1 MCKTHG
7 FLVHAV
13 SNGNPLHA
21 HGKSG
26 CIHHD
31 EHVFQAPAFFSHLVA
46 NGTAVVAKLQHS
58 GRADHATDALLLL
71 ASVPAMGILISAEGA
86 RCIYVLD
93 DDVDI
98 CRLVCVTLQESG
110 FEATECHTAAAL
122 RRLLLLRVPDLC
134 IVDLGLPDADGMDV
148 VRDLQARFAC
158 GVIVLTGR
166 GYLSDR
172 VMGLELGADDYVVKP
187 FEPRELVARARS
199 VLRRQEKSRGL
210 QAEMP
215 SQHAEFGGW
224 QFRADSNLLVSPGG
238 QEWTLSAGEARM
250 LLQFLQ
256 RSNRAS

>member
-1 MCKTHG
+1 MRQ
-7 FLVHAV
+7 
-13 SNGNPLHA
+13 
-21 HGKSG
+21 
-26 CIHHD
+26 D
-31 EHVFQAPAFFSHLVA
+31 VFQQP
-46 NGTAVVAKLQHS
+46 
-58 GRADHATDALLLL
+58 
-71 ASVPAMGILISAEGA
+71 EGP

-93 DDVDI
+93 DDADI
-98 CRLVCVTLQESG
+98 CRLVCVTLREFG

-122 RRLLLLRVPDLC
+122 RRLLLVRVPDLC

-148 VRDLQARFAC
+148 VRDLQARFVC

-187 FEPRELVARARS
+187 FEPREMVARVRS
-199 VLRRQEKSRGL
+199 VLRRHDKSRSA
-210 QAEMP
+210 QIPAR

-224 QFRADSNLLVSPGG
+224 RFRADSNFLESPGG

-256 RSNRAS
+256 SPNRILTREQLCGDRDLSALDRGVDVRVSRLRRKLESDPQSPKTIRTVYGAGYLLTTEVRWF